1 MGDYARKAEDYMS
14 KAQKK
19 LNVRSRSPLHPHPLP
34 RAPSPARVVRAPRS
48 ARFRARDLVAPAR
61 RAPSDST

>member
-19 LNVRSRSPLHPHPLP
+19 LNVRSRSPFTPHPFLALP
-34 RAPSPARVVRAPRS
+34 RRLASFARPDPPVSALAISSP
-48 ARFRARDLVAPAR
+48 PAR
-61 RAPSDST
+61 RAPFGST